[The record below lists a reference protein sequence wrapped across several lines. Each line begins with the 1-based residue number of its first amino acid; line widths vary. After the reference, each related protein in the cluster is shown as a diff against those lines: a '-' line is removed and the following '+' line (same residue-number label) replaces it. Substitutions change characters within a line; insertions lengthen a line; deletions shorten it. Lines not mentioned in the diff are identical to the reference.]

1 MADQNENRKPDEI
14 TLDDVELAI
23 RILEMFMEKYK
34 RAERVLSRLESYQP
48 RGRSLEE
55 RIAEMVLQK
64 QQLESQFNT
73 INTVEEL
80 TEEEK
85 QRIEEL
91 KKRYLSK

>member
-1 MADQNENRKPDEI
+1 MADQNEGRKSDEI

-23 RILEMFMEKYK
+23 RILEIFMEKYR
-34 RAERVLSRLESYQP
+34 RAERVLSRLGVYQS
-48 RGRSLEE
+48 RARSLEE

-64 QQLESQFNT
+64 QQEESQL
-73 INTVEEL
+73 ININAEEEL